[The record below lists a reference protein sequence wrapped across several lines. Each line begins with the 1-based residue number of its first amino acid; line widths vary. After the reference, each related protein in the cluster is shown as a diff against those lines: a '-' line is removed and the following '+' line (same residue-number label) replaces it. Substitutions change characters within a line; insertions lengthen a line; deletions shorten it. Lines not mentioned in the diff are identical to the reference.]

1 LCATLLSSAAR
12 LGAEPFGSPIASPE
26 NPSPAAHKLLFFNN
40 DFSYLQNEP
49 WLGTDLGDALKQ
61 RSVGDWGVVDI
72 GGQLRTQ
79 FKHEL
84 GMGQAPAGPSEL
96 RFQDYET
103 DTFLTRLRLYSDWK
117 VNDSFRMYVEGHY
130 ADVTDDDGR

>member
-1 LCATLLSSAAR
+1 MPAALSAPWRRILAACFCATLLSSAAR
-12 LGAEPFGSPIASPE
+12 LGAEPFGNPIASPE

-40 DFSYLQNEP
+40 DFGYLQDEP
-49 WLGTDLGDALKQ
+49 WLGTDLGDSLKQ
-61 RSVGDWGVVDI
+61 RSVGEWGVIDI

-84 GMGQAPAGPSEL
+84 GMGQAPAGPAEL

-103 DTFLTRLRLYSDWK
+103 DT
-117 VNDSFRMYVEGHY
+117 
-130 ADVTDDDGR
+130 